1 MGHRICPGIPKI
13 KPKGNEHGFSSAPH
27 TIQQHSGW
35 QAGPTGPTPTGGNG
49 SSTARATLR
58 AQPGLVLT
66 PPAPARALLLTSG
79 STGSGF
85 HELLEGHG
93 QIISGVNTR
102 VDPCFSFC
110 ELWHERSSVWTALFL
125 WADVAGGYFV
135 NSGNQSLCP
144 RGLTGAEIITFS
156 SNDKL

>member
-13 KPKGNEHGFSSAPH
+13 KPKGNEHGFSSALH

-35 QAGPTGPTPTGGNG
+35 QAGPTEPTPTGGNG

-66 PPAPARALLLTSG
+66 PPAPVRALLLTSE

-85 HELLEGHG
+85 HEVLEGHG

>member
-85 HELLEGHG
+85 HEVLEGHG

-110 ELWHERSSVWTALFL
+110 ELWHERFSVWTALFL

>member
-85 HELLEGHG
+85 HEVLEGHG